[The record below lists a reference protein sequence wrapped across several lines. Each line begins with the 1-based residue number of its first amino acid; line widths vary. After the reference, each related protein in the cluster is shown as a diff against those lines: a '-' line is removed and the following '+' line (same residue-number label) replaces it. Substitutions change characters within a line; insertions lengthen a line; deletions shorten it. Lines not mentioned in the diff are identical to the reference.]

1 MFYNFTEN
9 VLPQAGRFLLFLVQS
24 TVKKQASNTPAAIN
38 YVSKDGFENMQKELH
53 ELKYVQRPFISKQIA
68 DARDKGDLSEN
79 AEYHAAK
86 EDQGLLEARI
96 AKLEDLISKTRII
109 DETKLDT
116 SKVMMLSKVK
126 VKNLKSKQEM
136 VYTMVSE
143 NEADFKNGKIS
154 FKSPIGAGLMGK
166 KVGDI
171 IDIQAPAGIVQFEIV
186 DITL

>member
-1 MFYNFTEN
+1 MAE
-9 VLPQAGRFLLFLVQS
+9 
-24 TVKKQASNTPAAIN
+24 IN
-38 YVSKDGFENMQKELH
+38 YVSKEGFEKMQADLY
-53 ELKYVQRPFISKQIA
+53 ELKFVQRPFISKQIA

-96 AKLEDLISKTRII
+96 AKLEDLITKTRII
-109 DETKLDT
+109 DETKLDN

-126 VKNLKSKQEM
+126 VKNLKTNAEM
-136 VYTMVSE
+136 VYIMVSE
-143 NEADFKNGKIS
+143 NEADFKTGKIS

-171 IDIQAPAGIVQFEIV
+171 AEVQAPAGAIRFEVIE
-186 DITL
+186 INL

>member
-9 VLPQAGRFLLFLVQS
+9 VLPQAGRFLLFS
-24 TVKKQASNTPAAIN
+24 GIMKKIIDKTPPTIN
-38 YVSKDGFENMQKELH
+38 YVSKDGFDNMNKELH

-86 EDQGLLEARI
+86 EDQGLLETRI
-96 AKLEDLISKTRII
+96 AKLEDLITKTRII
-109 DETKLDT
+109 DETKLDI

-126 VKNLKSKQEM
+126 VRNLKSKQEM

-143 NEADFKNGKIS
+143 NEADFKIGKIS

-166 KVGDI
+166 KLGDI
-171 IDIQAPAGIVQFEIV
+171 IDIQAPAGIVQFEII
-186 DITL
+186 DISL

>member
-1 MFYNFTEN
+1 MAE
-9 VLPQAGRFLLFLVQS
+9 
-24 TVKKQASNTPAAIN
+24 IN
-38 YVSKDGFENMQKELH
+38 YVSKEGFEKMQAELH

-86 EDQGLLEARI
+86 EDQGLLETRI
-96 AKLEDLISKTRII
+96 ALLEDLITKTRII
-109 DETKLDT
+109 DESKLDT

-143 NEADFKNGKIS
+143 KEADFKTGKIS
-154 FKSPIGAGLMGK
+154 FKSPIGVGLMGK

-171 IDIQAPAGIVQFEIV
+171 AEVQAPAGTVQFEILN
-186 DITL
+186 ISL

>member
-1 MFYNFTEN
+1 MAE
-9 VLPQAGRFLLFLVQS
+9 
-24 TVKKQASNTPAAIN
+24 IN
-38 YVSKDGFENMQKELH
+38 YVSKDGFDNMQKELY

-86 EDQGLLEARI
+86 EDQGLLETRI
-96 AKLEDLISKTRII
+96 AKLEDLITKTRII

-126 VKNLKSKQEM
+126 VRNVKSKQEV

-143 NEADFKNGKIS
+143 KEADFKIGRIS
-154 FKSPIGAGLMGK
+154 MKSPIGAGLMGK
-166 KVGDI
+166 KLGEIV
-171 IDIQAPAGIVQFEIV
+171 DIQAPAGAIQLEII
-186 DITL
+186 DISL

>member
-1 MFYNFTEN
+1 MIK
-9 VLPQAGRFLLFLVQS
+9 QK
-24 TVKKQASNTPAAIN
+24 VKSMAEIN
-38 YVSKDGFENMQKELH
+38 YVSKEGLENMQKELY

-86 EDQGLLEARI
+86 EDQGLLETRI
-96 AKLEDLISKTRII
+96 AKLEDLITKTRVI

-126 VKNLKSKQEM
+126 VRNLKSKTEM
-136 VYTMVSE
+136 VYIMVSE
-143 NEADFKNGKIS
+143 NEADFKIGKIS

-166 KVGDI
+166 KLGDI
-171 IDIQAPAGIVQFEIV
+171 VDIQAPAGAIQLEIL
-186 DITL
+186 DISL